1 MEQKNQ
7 SYGEKL
13 KYYVQEMS
21 NIKKLLSE
29 YQDENSRLKIDN
41 NQLYEQLEILRMNYD
56 KLQVK
61 YDENMERE
69 ETILNDLQSYIN
81 EVGALKDR
89 LAHAH

>member
-1 MEQKNQ
+1 
-7 SYGEKL
+7 
-13 KYYVQEMS
+13 
-21 NIKKLLSE
+21 
-29 YQDENSRLKIDN
+29 
-41 NQLYEQLEILRMNYD
+41 MNYD